1 MEKLC
6 SRNCKIGYQAAIETS
21 IHRYFDNTK
30 PWHYLHLNFSQ
41 SIDCALETNI
51 VINSVNSDDI
61 KKISDMLAELAQI
74 VKQDEELALVRKENE
89 KK

>member
-6 SRNCKIGYQAAIETS
+6 YKNCKIGYDAAIEVS
-21 IHRYFDNTK
+21 VDRYCDGTK
-30 PWHYLHLNFSQ
+30 PWHYLRLNFSQ
-41 SIDCALETNI
+41 SIDCALQTNI
-51 VINSVNSDDI
+51 VINSVSSDDI